1 MASRYTVAVVLDEE
15 SGAVWDSLPAGEKSQ
30 RVREALK
37 DAGVIRHRE
46 MTIEALRRQIKHAQ
60 QIIRDVSIF
69 SKDETIR
76 NLVEEYLEGIA

>member
-1 MASRYTVAVVLDEE
+1 MPSKYLVSVSLDKETSMIWE
-15 SGAVWDSLPAGEKSQ
+15 SLPIGGRSERLKT
-30 RVREALK
+30 ALK

-46 MTIEALRRQIKHAQ
+46 MPIEALRRQIKHAQ

>member
-1 MASRYTVAVVLDEE
+1 MPSKYLVSVSLDKETSMIWE
-15 SGAVWDSLPAGEKSQ
+15 SLPIGGRSE
-30 RVREALK
+30 RLRTALK